1 MAYEK
6 STAGRAGKLVAPAR
20 CRLGRRALGRM
31 LLAGSALG
39 CSLLPTAHAAAQA
52 VRETSNDGS
61 PIVIDSGAIT
71 VPNGGGIG
79 ILAST
84 SGQITINSD
93 SVFTESALGHGIEA
107 QGGSASVKIDSGTV
121 ETRGAGASGILA
133 TTSGGGVHIISGN
146 VHTTGTGQVFG
157 ISAVTNGGGIVID
170 SGTINVVATGADNG
184 RGIHANS
191 GGGDI
196 IIHAGTTL
204 GYTRGIFTTTLFSGP
219 ELGFTA
225 GNTLI
230 TSESAAATGGNAIIG
245 QGYSVD
251 LTSGRAEGTANIGFT
266 AATLYVSAGAG
277 GASVKADETIGHGYG
292 QYGIQVL
299 ATGDLVIDSNSVVT
313 DGAFGNG
320 ITAAGAAA
328 ITVDSGTI
336 ATAGQNS
343 TGILVDGY
351 TAYTAEP
358 VKVTSDAITTAGNN
372 SNGIFVVSFDGTS
385 GMTGDTAIDSGTIVT
400 GGSLSH
406 GIVVGGSADPG
417 YQFRAPSPTA
427 GTGTLTVNS
436 DSIVASGAG
445 ARGIVFDHAGA
456 IALTSGAIDAQAGG
470 IYMWAGSTV
479 DITSDTLYTRGGPGI
494 VVYGQDGDVRIDAGS
509 TEVGADGDVGIY
521 VETTSGDVSITADR
535 TTTNGIQPASGFTA
549 DGISGVSSQGGNVS
563 IDSGIVSVK
572 GNAAFGIYGST
583 TGTVGITSDQVAT
596 SGLQG
601 TAIWAGGS
609 AGVTVD
615 SGSIVTSGNDALGIR
630 ARSAN
635 GDVSIAS
642 ASIQTSGNGATGIFV
657 PTSVGGGAIMTGD
670 ITIHSGTIQTSGT
683 NASGIVVANVASPA
697 YGLRDAQGG
706 TGALSITSDTIT
718 TSGAGSWGIA
728 VDHSGPIAIESGAIT
743 SGESGGGAG
752 IYVWA
757 GDTVDISSGSVT
769 TPNGPGIV
777 VYGGAGDVTIG
788 SGKALVGA
796 GGDVGVFARTTT
808 GDIVITA
815 GTTTTTRLDILN
827 GQFTADGVTGISAAG
842 GNVSIAADVTS
853 VAGTSAWG
861 VTASTS
867 AAAAITSNK
876 VTTAGTDGVA
886 IFGRG
891 DTGGVTIVSGDVT
904 TSGARG
910 HGIQAVATTGGIS
923 VDSKGTISV
932 AGSGSA
938 GVHARSG
945 SGAIDVALNAVTA
958 TGGGAN
964 SVDLASSGGGD
975 IALDVNGAVSVVG
988 TGQFA
993 ATQLNGSGNLVVNVG
1008 AAGSLT
1014 GSGSGLVAQ
1023 RGALVLDNAGTIR
1036 GNGTRA
1042 SLSAVP
1048 EAGVRVQSSAVI
1060 RNSGTISGHD
1070 YGIVTTQ
1077 LGTPNPAGGT
1087 SFTWFSADT
1096 QLINSGTIRGDNDDA
1111 VALYGGGTVRNSGR
1125 IEGGAGATADGIQ
1138 MQWYP
1143 GADSGRAQIGTIV
1156 NETGGQISGARYGIL
1171 LAGGGTIDNA
1181 GTIEGGTTGVVLVS
1195 QNFAGKT
1202 GNLTNGGTIRSR
1214 DGTGVLLDLTSATVV
1229 NSGRIDAG
1237 NLGVDA
1243 KGDLSLTNSGVI
1255 VSAGHAVQSA
1265 NALQLDNSG
1274 SLTSNGGSA
1283 IVAGQGGTIVNRGTI
1298 LGAGTAITAG
1308 GATLLDNAGRIE
1320 SVSGLA
1326 VSLSGADDRLVL
1338 RTGSSIEGTV
1348 DGGAGRD
1355 GVALIGSSNQA
1366 VAGQTIG
1373 RLDNFETLAA
1383 TSGFWSTSG
1392 YVGAFE
1398 SVTIAADAA
1407 LQVNEVPDSGGD
1419 SAIVTQNV
1427 RNDGL
1432 LVLNFGSDVLIDDE
1446 NPLAVTGTGALLLS
1460 GAGTVGIDTDTITH
1474 TGGTIVANGALQLT
1488 GSMAGDIR
1496 TIGNG
1501 VFVLGDGGT
1510 SGSFTGDL
1518 VNDGTFVY
1526 ARSDSYSFVGDFS
1539 GSGLLEKRGAGV
1551 LTFEGGYKFVGT
1563 TSILG
1568 GSVKFTGQID
1578 PTTEF
1583 DLAGGTLD
1591 LGGTDQKIGG
1601 LSGSAQSGINLEG
1614 SRLTIN
1620 QDENSVF
1627 AGTITGSG
1635 GLTLTGGGQLNL
1647 TGNST
1652 YTGTTTIEDGTLKVN
1667 GAIVSSVL
1675 LGSGGTL
1682 GGNGRVGSTT
1692 VNGGRVGPGNSIGR
1706 LTVSGDL
1713 AFGAGAVYE
1722 VEANAAGA
1730 ADRIDVTGATSIAS
1744 TATVQVLAEN
1754 GNYNPRT
1761 DYTILTSAGGIS
1773 GTFGSVTSNLAFL
1786 TPRLRYAPNAI
1797 TLSLYRNDVQFA
1809 AVAET
1814 SNQGAVADAVQSLGI
1829 GNTVYEGV
1837 LVQSAAMARRSYD
1850 SLSGEIYAT
1859 TSAALTNDAHLV
1871 RDALLASAPG
1881 EDAAGIFPIASAT
1894 ASWGS
1899 VDATRGAAG
1908 ADLDN
1913 KGLVV
1918 GAGYAGQGIS
1928 FGLAGTIFKSD
1939 QDVDARAS
1947 NASAESWGLAG
1958 VLGYAKGGLK
1968 AQVGATVAWHRVHTR
1983 RTVDFGAGATTQRG
1997 LYDASTRQFYGSLSY
2012 DLVDGPLDLA
2022 PFVRLA
2028 NVRVHSDA
2036 FAETGSAAALSIGE
2050 ADQQSTFLTLGAD
2063 ARLPLGSS
2071 VGLKASAGW
2080 QHGWGDLAATLD
2092 NRLAGGASAFRIVGA
2107 RLPKDA
2113 AVLNLGFEA
2122 DVGPVRLGASYV
2134 GRFGSHWQDHGAR
2147 ATVSIRF

>member
-6 STAGRAGKLVAPAR
+6 NIAGRAGKFVAPAGR
-20 CRLGRRALGRM
+20 RLGRRALGGM

-39 CSLLPTAHAAAQA
+39 CSLVPGHASAQA
-52 VRETSNDGS
+52 VRESRTDGS
-61 PIVIDSGAIT
+61 PIVIDSGAIS
-71 VPNGGGIG
+71 VSDGVGIF
-79 ILAST
+79 AST
-84 SGQITINSD
+84 TGSVTVTSG
-93 SVFTESALGHGIEA
+93 SVTTANASGHGIEA
-107 QGGSASVKIDSGTV
+107 QGGGAPVAIDSGSV
-121 ETRGAGASGILA
+121 ETQGAGAYGILA
-133 TTSGGGVHIISGN
+133 NSTGGN
-146 VHTTGTGQVFG
+146 VTIASDQVRTFGAGQVFG
-157 ISAVTNGGGIVID
+157 ISAVTAGGNIAID
-170 SGTINVVATGADNG
+170 SGTVNVVASGADNG
-184 RGIHANS
+184 RGINANS

-196 IIHAGTTL
+196 TIHAGTTT
-204 GYTRGIFTTTLFSGP
+204 GHTRAIFTTTLFSGP

-230 TSESAAATGGNAIIG
+230 TSDDATATGGNAIIG

-251 LTSGRAEGTANIGFT
+251 LTSGRAEGIANPGFS
-266 AATLYVSAGAG
+266 AATIYVSAGKG
-277 GASVKADETIGHGYG
+277 GAIVRADETVGHGYG
-292 QYGIQVL
+292 QYGVQAL
-299 ATGDLVIDSNSVVT
+299 STGNLVIDSNSVAT

-328 ITVDSGTI
+328 ITVDSGTV
-336 ATAGQNS
+336 ATSGQNS

-358 VKVTSDAITTAGNN
+358 VKVTSGAITTAGNN
-372 SNGIFVVSFDGTS
+372 SNGIFVASFDGTS
-385 GMTGDTAIDSGTIVT
+385 GVTGDITIDSGTIQT

-417 YQFRAPSPTA
+417 YQFRAPSPRA
-427 GTGTLTVNS
+427 GTGALAVTS
-436 DSIVASGAG
+436 DSIVAGGAG
-445 ARGIVFDHAGA
+445 ARGIVLDHAGA
-456 IALTSGAIDAQAGG
+456 ITLTSGAIEAQAGG

-479 DITSDTLYTRGGPGI
+479 DITSDTLFTRGGPGL
-494 VVYGQDGDVRIDAGS
+494 VVYGQGGDVRLDAGS

-521 VETTSGDVSITADR
+521 VETISGDVAINADR

-583 TGTVGITSDQVAT
+583 TGTVSITSDQIAT

-609 AGVTVD
+609 AGVTID
-615 SGSIVTSGNDALGIR
+615 SGSIVTSGSDALGVR

-642 ASIQTSGNGATGIFV
+642 DSIRTAGYGATGIFV
-657 PTSVGGGAIMTGD
+657 PTSVGGGAIMAGD
-670 ITIHSGTIQTSGT
+670 IAIQSGTIQTSGA

-697 YGLRDAQGG
+697 YGLRAAQGG

-728 VDHSGPIAIESGAIT
+728 VDHSGPIRIDSGTIT
-743 SGESGGGAG
+743 TGETGGAAG

-757 GDTVDISSGSVT
+757 GDTVDISSDSIT

-788 SGKALVGA
+788 SGTTLVGA

-808 GDIVITA
+808 GDIAITT

-842 GNVSIAADVTS
+842 GNVSIVADVTS
-853 VAGTSAWG
+853 VSGASAWG
-861 VTASTS
+861 VTASTTG
-867 AAAAITSNK
+867 AAAITSNK
-876 VTTAGTDGVA
+876 VTAAGTDGVGIYA
-886 IFGRG
+886 RG
-891 DTGGVTIVSGDVT
+891 DTGGVAITSGDVT
-904 TSGARG
+904 TGGARG
-910 HGIQAVATTGGIS
+910 HGIQVVATTGAIT
-923 VDSKGTISV
+923 VDSNGTV
-932 AGSGSA
+932 AVSGGGAA

-945 SGAIDVALNAVTA
+945 SGGIDVAVNAITA

-964 SVDLASSGGGD
+964 AVDLASSGVGD
-975 IALDVNGAVSVVG
+975 IALDVNGAVSVAG

-993 ATQLNGSGNLVVNVG
+993 GASLNGSGDLAVHVA

-1014 GSGSGLVAQ
+1014 GSGSGLVSQ

-1042 SLSAVP
+1042 NISAVP

-1060 RNSGTISGHD
+1060 QNSGTISGHD

-1087 SFTWFSADT
+1087 SFAWFSLDT
-1096 QLINSGTIRGDNDDA
+1096 QLTNSGTIRGDNDDG

-1125 IEGGAGATADGIQ
+1125 IEGLAGATADGIQ
-1138 MQWYP
+1138 LQWYP
-1143 GADSGRAQIGTIV
+1143 GVDSGRAQIGTIV
-1156 NETGGQISGARYGIL
+1156 NEAAGQISGVRYGII

-1202 GNLTNGGTIRSR
+1202 GDLTNSGTIRSR
-1214 DGTGVLLDLTSATVV
+1214 DGSGVLLDLASASLV

-1243 KGDLSLTNSGVI
+1243 RGDLSLTNSGVI
-1255 VSAGHAVQSA
+1255 VSAGYAVQSA

-1274 SLTSNGGSA
+1274 SITSNGGSA
-1283 IVAGQGGTIVNRGTI
+1283 IVAAQGGTITNRGTI
-1298 LGAGTAITAG
+1298 FGVEPAIVAG
-1308 GATLLDNAGRIE
+1308 GATVLDNAGRLEGSNGI
-1320 SVSGLA
+1320 A
-1326 VSLSGADDRLVL
+1326 AMLSGADDRLIL
-1338 RTGSSIEGTV
+1338 RTGSIIEGTV
-1348 DGGAGRD
+1348 DGGTGRD
-1355 GVALIGSSNQA
+1355 SVTLIGSSAQA
-1366 VAGQTIG
+1366 VAGQTLG
-1373 RLDNFETLAA
+1373 RLANFETLAA
-1383 TSGFWSTSG
+1383 ASGYWSTAG

-1398 SVTIAADAA
+1398 SVTIGADAA
-1407 LQVNEVPDSGGD
+1407 LQVNELPGTGGD
-1419 SAIVTQNV
+1419 SAIATHNV

-1432 LVLNFGSDVLIDDE
+1432 LVLNFASDVLIDAE
-1446 NPLAVTGTGALLLS
+1446 SPLAVTGTGALLLT
-1460 GAGTVGIDTDTITH
+1460 GTGTVGVDTDTLAH

-1496 TIGNG
+1496 TSGNG

-1510 SGSFTGDL
+1510 SGSFTGNL

-1526 ARSDSYSFVGDFS
+1526 ARSDSYSFIGDFS

-1551 LTFEGGYKFVGT
+1551 LTFAGDYQFVGT

-1583 DLAGGTLD
+1583 DLAGGSLD
-1591 LGGTDQKIGG
+1591 LGGADQTIGG
-1601 LSGSAQSGINLEG
+1601 LSGTAQSGINLDG
-1614 SRLTIN
+1614 SRLTVD
-1620 QDENSVF
+1620 QGDNSVF

-1652 YTGTTTIEDGTLKVN
+1652 YTGTTAIEDGTLKVN

-1706 LTVSGDL
+1706 LTVSGNL
-1713 AFGAGAVYE
+1713 AFGASAVYE

-1754 GNYNPRT
+1754 GTYNPRT

-1773 GTFGSVTSNLAFL
+1773 GTFGLVTSNLAFL

-1809 AVAET
+1809 VVAET
-1814 SNQGAVADAVQSLGI
+1814 ANQGAVADAVQSLGI
-1829 GNTVYEGV
+1829 GNAVYEGV
-1837 LVQSAAMARRSYD
+1837 LVQSAAMARSSYD

-1859 TSAALTNDAHLV
+1859 TSAALTNDARLV

-1899 VDATRGAAG
+1899 VDAARGVAA
-1908 ADLDN
+1908 ADLDH
-1913 KGLVV
+1913 KGLIV

-1928 FGLAGTIFKSD
+1928 FGLAGTVSKSD
-1939 QDVDARAS
+1939 QDVDARTS
-1947 NASAESWGLAG
+1947 NASAESWGLASI
-1958 VLGYAKGGLK
+1958 LGYAQGGLK
-1968 AQVGATVAWHRVHTR
+1968 VQVGATVVWHRVHTSR
-1983 RTVDFGAGATTQRG
+1983 AVDFGAGATAQRG
-1997 LYDASTRQFYGSLSY
+1997 QYDATTRQFYGNLSY
-2012 DLVDGPLDLA
+2012 DVVDGPLDLA

-2036 FAETGSAAALSIGE
+2036 FVETGGAAALSIGE
-2050 ADQQSTFLTLGAD
+2050 AEQQSTFLTLGAD

-2071 VGLKASAGW
+2071 VGVKASAGW

-2092 NRLAGGASAFRIVGA
+2092 NRFAGGAGAFEIVGA
-2107 RLPKDA
+2107 RLPEDA
-2113 AVLNLGFEA
+2113 AVVDLGLEA
-2122 DVGPVRLGASYV
+2122 DVGPVRVGASWV
-2134 GRFGSHWQDHGAR
+2134 GSFGSQWQDHGAR
-2147 ATVSIRF
+2147 ATLSIRF

>member
-6 STAGRAGKLVAPAR
+6 NTAGPAGQLVAPAR
-20 CRLGRRALGRM
+20 RRLGRRALGGM

-39 CSLLPTAHAAAQA
+39 CSLLPGHASAQA
-52 VRETSNDGS
+52 VRETRTDGS
-61 PIVIDSGAIT
+61 PIIIDSGTIS
-71 VPNGGGIG
+71 VPDGGGVG
-79 ILAST
+79 IFAST
-84 SGQITINSD
+84 TGQITVNSG
-93 SVFTESALGHGIEA
+93 SVTTASAAGHGIET
-107 QGGSASVKIDSGTV
+107 QGGGAPVAIDSGSV
-121 ETRGAGASGILA
+121 EAQGAGAYGILA
-133 TTSGGGVHIISGN
+133 TTTGGSVTIASDQVRTFGA
-146 VHTTGTGQVFG
+146 GQVFG
-157 ISAVTNGGGIVID
+157 ISAVTAGGNIAID
-170 SGTINVVATGADNG
+170 SGTVNVAASGADNG
-184 RGIHANS
+184 RGINANS

-196 IIHAGTTL
+196 TIHAGTTT
-204 GYTRGIFTTTLFSGP
+204 GHTRAIFTTTLFSGP

-230 TSESAAATGGNAIIG
+230 TSESATATGGNAIIG

-251 LTSGRAEGTANIGFT
+251 LTSGWAEGYANSGFS
-266 AATLYVSAGAG
+266 AATIYVSAGKG
-277 GASVKADETIGHGYG
+277 GATVRADETIGHGYG
-292 QYGIQVL
+292 QYGVQAL
-299 ATGDLVIDSNSVVT
+299 STGDLVVDSKSVVT
-313 DGAFGNG
+313 DGPFGNG
-320 ITAAGAAA
+320 ITAAGVAA
-328 ITVDSGTI
+328 ITVDSDTVS
-336 ATAGQNS
+336 TSGQNS
-343 TGILVDGY
+343 TGILIDGY

-358 VKVTSDAITTAGNN
+358 VKVTSGAIVTAGNN
-372 SNGIFVVSFDGTS
+372 SNGIFVASFDATS
-385 GMTGDTAIDSGTIVT
+385 GVTGDITIDSGTIRT
-400 GGSLSH
+400 GGALSH
-406 GIVVGGSADPG
+406 GMVVGGSADPG
-417 YQFRAPSPTA
+417 YQFRAPSPHA
-427 GTGTLTVNS
+427 GTGMLTVTS
-436 DSIVASGAG
+436 DSIVATGAG

-456 IALTSGAIDAQAGG
+456 IKLTSGAIDAQAGG

-479 DITSDTLYTRGGPGI
+479 DITSDTLVTRGGPGV
-494 VVYGQDGDVRIDAGS
+494 VVYGQGGDVRLGAGT

-521 VETTSGDVSITADR
+521 VETTSGNIAITADR
-535 TTTNGIQPASGFTA
+535 TTTNGIQPAGGFTA

-563 IDSGIVSVK
+563 IDSGVVSVK

-583 TGTVGITSDQVAT
+583 TGAVSITSDQIAT

-609 AGVTVD
+609 AGVTID

-635 GDVSIAS
+635 GDVAITSDSIR
-642 ASIQTSGNGATGIFV
+642 TSGNGATGIFV
-657 PTSVGGGAIMTGD
+657 PTSVGGGAIMAGD
-670 ITIHSGTIQTSGT
+670 ITIDSGTIQTSGT
-683 NASGIVVANVASPA
+683 NASGIVVANVSTPA
-697 YGLRDAQGG
+697 YGLRAAQGG

-718 TSGAGSWGIA
+718 TGGAGSLGIV

-743 SGESGGGAG
+743 SGESGGGGG

-757 GDTVDISSGSVT
+757 GDTVDITSGSVT

-777 VYGGAGDVTIG
+777 VYGGAGEVAIN
-788 SGKALVGA
+788 SGTTLVGA
-796 GGDVGVFARTTT
+796 RGDVGVFARTTT
-808 GDIVITA
+808 GGIAITA

-827 GQFTADGVTGISAAG
+827 GQITADGVTGISVGG
-842 GNVSIAADVTS
+842 GNVSITADVTS
-853 VAGTSAWG
+853 VAGASAWG

-867 AAAAITSNK
+867 GTAAITSNK
-876 VTTAGTDGVA
+876 VTTAGADGVA
-886 IFGRG
+886 IYGRG
-891 DTGGVTIVSGDVT
+891 DSGVTIAGGEVT

-910 HGIQAVATTGGIS
+910 HGIQAVATGGSIT
-923 VDSKGTISV
+923 VDSTGTV
-932 AGSGSA
+932 AVSGSGAA

-945 SGAIDVALNAVTA
+945 SGAIDVAVNAVTA

-964 SVDLASSGGGD
+964 AVDLASSGGGD
-975 IALDVNGAVSVVG
+975 IALDVSGAVSVSG
-988 TGQFA
+988 AGQFA
-993 ATQLNGSGNLVVNVG
+993 GALLNGTGDLAVAVG

-1042 SLSAVP
+1042 NLSAVP
-1048 EAGVRVQSSAVI
+1048 EAGVRVQSAAVI

-1070 YGIVTTQ
+1070 SGIVTTQ
-1077 LGTPNPAGGT
+1077 LGTPNPGGGT
-1087 SFTWFSADT
+1087 SFAWFSVDT
-1096 QLINSGTIRGDNDDA
+1096 QLTNSGTIRGDNDDA
-1111 VALYGGGTVRNSGR
+1111 VALYGGGTVRNSGL
-1125 IEGGAGATADGIQ
+1125 IEGLAGANADGIQ
-1138 MQWYP
+1138 LQWYP
-1143 GADSGRAQIGTIV
+1143 GIDSGRAQIGSIT
-1156 NETGGQISGARYGIL
+1156 NEAGGQINGARYGII
-1171 LAGGGTIDNA
+1171 LAGGGTIENA
-1181 GTIEGGTTGVVLVS
+1181 GTIEGGATGVVLVS

-1202 GNLTNGGTIRSR
+1202 GNLTNSGTIRSR
-1214 DGTGVLLDLTSATVV
+1214 DGSGVVLDLASSSLV

-1255 VSAGHAVQSA
+1255 VSAGYAVQSA
-1265 NALQLDNSG
+1265 NSLHLDNSG
-1274 SLTSNGGSA
+1274 SITSNGGSA
-1283 IVAGQGGTIVNRGTI
+1283 IVAAQGGTIVNRGTI
-1298 LGAGTAITAG
+1298 LGADTAITAG

-1326 VSLSGADDRLVL
+1326 ASLSGGDDRLIL
-1338 RTGSSIEGTV
+1338 RTGSSIAGIV

-1355 GVALIGSSNQA
+1355 SVTLIGSSAQA
-1366 VAGQTIG
+1366 VAGQSLG

-1383 TSGFWSTSG
+1383 ASGYWNSSG

-1398 SVTIAADAA
+1398 SVAIGADAA
-1407 LQVNEVPDSGGD
+1407 LQVNEVAGTSGD

-1432 LVLNFGSDVLIDDE
+1432 LVLNFASDVLIDE
-1446 NPLAVTGTGALLLS
+1446 ASPLAVTGTGALLLT
-1460 GAGTVGIDTDTITH
+1460 GTGTVEVDTGTLAH

-1496 TIGNG
+1496 TTGNG
-1501 VFVLGDGGT
+1501 VFILGDGGT

-1526 ARSDSYSFVGDFS
+1526 ARSDSYSFIGDFS
-1539 GSGLLEKRGAGV
+1539 GAGLLEKRGAGV
-1551 LTFEGGYKFVGT
+1551 LTFDGDYKFVGT

-1591 LGGTDQKIGG
+1591 VGGTDQTIGG
-1601 LSGSAQSGINLEG
+1601 LSGTAQSGINLDG
-1614 SRLTIN
+1614 SRLTID
-1620 QDENSVF
+1620 QDGSSVF

-1647 TGNST
+1647 TGDST

-1682 GGNGRVGSTT
+1682 GGNGRVGGTT

-1730 ADRIDVTGATSIAS
+1730 ADRIDVTGTTSIAS
-1744 TATVQVLAEN
+1744 TATVEVLAEN
-1754 GNYNPRT
+1754 GAYNPRT

-1773 GTFGSVTSNLAFL
+1773 GAFGGVTSNLAFL
-1786 TPRLRYAPNAI
+1786 TPRLRYASNAI
-1797 TLSLYRNDVQFA
+1797 TLSLYRNDVDFA
-1809 AVAET
+1809 AVAG
-1814 SNQGAVADAVQSLGI
+1814 SANQAEVGRAVQALGI
-1829 GNTVYEGV
+1829 GNTVYEQV
-1837 LVQSAAMARRSYD
+1837 LTQSAAMARGSYD

-1859 TSAALTNDAHLV
+1859 TSAALTNDARLV

-1881 EDAAGIFPIASAT
+1881 EETAGIFPIAAAT

-1899 VDATRGAAG
+1899 VDAARGAAA
-1908 ADLDN
+1908 ADLDH
-1913 KGLVV
+1913 KGLIV
-1918 GAGYAGQGIS
+1918 GAGYARQGIS
-1928 FGLAGTIFKSD
+1928 FGLAGTVSKSD
-1939 QDVDARAS
+1939 QDVDARTS
-1947 NASAESWGLAG
+1947 TASAESWGLAG
-1958 VLGYAKGGLK
+1958 ILGYAQGGLK
-1968 AQVGATVAWHRVHTR
+1968 AQVGATVAWHRIHTSR
-1983 RTVDFGAGATTQRG
+1983 AVDFGAGAATQRG
-1997 LYDASTRQFYGSLSY
+1997 QHDASTRQFYGSLSY
-2012 DLVDGPLDLA
+2012 DVVDGPLDLA

-2036 FAETGSAAALSIGE
+2036 LAETGGAAALSIGE
-2050 ADQQSTFLTLGAD
+2050 SERQSTFLTLGAN
-2063 ARLPLGSS
+2063 ARLPLGSR
-2071 VGLKASAGW
+2071 VRATAGAGW
-2080 QHGWGDLAATLD
+2080 QHGWGDLAATID
-2092 NRLAGGASAFRIVGA
+2092 NRFAGGAGAFRVVGA
-2107 RLPKDA
+2107 RLPEDA
-2113 AVLNLGFEA
+2113 AVIDLGLEA
-2122 DVGPVRLGASYV
+2122 DVGPMRVGASYV
-2134 GRFGSHWQDHGAR
+2134 GSFGSQWQDHGAR
-2147 ATVSIRF
+2147 ATLSIRF